1 MEDSYKHKGMRKR
14 MLEELKEMGMK
25 DEKVLAAMNSVPRH
39 FFLSSAF
46 LEIAYQNKAFQI
58 GAGQTISQPLTVA
71 YQTSLL
77 ELVTGDKVLEI
88 GTGSGSQTSVLCE
101 MKAKVFSVERQLL
114 LHENAKKILSHLGY
128 NPKLYYGD
136 GYKGLPVWAPF
147 DKILVT
153 CGAPLIPEA
162 LKQQLKIGGRMVI
175 PVGET
180 EAQIMNLVVRK
191 SESDFEITE
200 LGKFMFVPMLSNRSK
215 TSH

>member
-1 MEDSYKHKGMRKR
+1 
-14 MLEELKEMGMK
+14 MK
-25 DEKVLAAMNSVPRH
+25 T
-39 FFLSSAF
+39 
-46 LEIAYQNKAFQI
+46 Q
-58 GAGQTISQPLTVA
+58 
-71 YQTSLL
+71 
-77 ELVTGDKVLEI
+77 
-88 GTGSGSQTSVLCE
+88 
-101 MKAKVFSVERQLL
+101 
-114 LHENAKKILSHLGY
+114 KKILSHLGY